1 MIPAAARCV
10 LRKNVRVFI
19 RKLEIADLKLFRDLK
34 LSFVKDDG
42 SPRMWTVIVGENGLG
57 KTSLLRAIALAAVG
71 PERGNQ
77 LADVA
82 SLPDRRRPTAKPT
95 VAATLSVLRGGA
107 EAELRSRVEVPP
119 GINLLRGDS
128 RWFNLR
134 DQAVDLPADPIR
146 TAQAMRDPGPDW
158 FVAGYGV
165 SRQLPLPGA
174 GPEPSDRLLGRL
186 EPLFDKGAMVATGFA
201 DQLEPELSRGY
212 AKLLQAALSRLWP
225 VAKCYEAS
233 ANRQGWSLEIEDLG
247 RGANRFT
254 VRVGNQYIP
263 MPATWLS
270 QGYQAMIAWIADLIG
285 QQVLVH
291 DAAVPLAQMQG
302 LVLVDELD
310 LFVHP
315 TWQLKL
321 VPILKKAFPRIQ
333 FVVTTH
339 SPMVLP
345 GLGRDE
351 VPILEPDQAGNIV
364 ANVPPASPQLLT
376 GSEIYDLFFGVHEL
390 YPTEAARAL
399 RQFALLAGD
408 PHRDDEEEAQ
418 VQTARAALEEA
429 GVDVDPPVPRAV
441 SS

>member
-19 RKLEIADLKLFRDLK
+19 RELEIADLKLFRDLK

-107 EAELRSRVEVPP
+107 EVELRSRVEVPP

-212 AKLLQAALSRLWP
+212 AKLLQAALVGSGLLPNVTKLVLTGKGGVSRSKTL
-225 VAKCYEAS
+225 VE
-233 ANRQGWSLEIEDLG
+233 
-247 RGANRFT
+247 ANRFT

-351 VPILEPDQAGNIV
+351 VLILEPDQAGNIV